1 VPPSAAGTLR
11 VRVEPATATITLDG
25 QPAGQGG
32 ALDTGVGSG
41 LRHLHIT
48 ANGYADFDTTVAVAA
63 GQTVQLPAIA
73 LTRAGAR

>member
-1 VPPSAAGTLR
+1 MH
-11 VRVEPATATITLDG
+11 VEFTTATITLDG

-32 ALDTGVGSG
+32 ALDTGVLSG

-48 ANGYADFDTTVAVAA
+48 ASGYGDFDTTVAVAA
-63 GQTVQLPAIA
+63 GQSVQLPAIA